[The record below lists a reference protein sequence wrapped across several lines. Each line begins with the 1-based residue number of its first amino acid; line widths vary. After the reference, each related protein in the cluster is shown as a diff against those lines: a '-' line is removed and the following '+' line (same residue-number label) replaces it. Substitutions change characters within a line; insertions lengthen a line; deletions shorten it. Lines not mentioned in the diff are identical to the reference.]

1 MIESAILIG
10 KGYGQPAV
18 VVGTVILTL
27 MISVII
33 SYMLIKFTP
42 LSSIINCYHKSWLTL
57 TGAKKS
63 G

>member
-1 MIESAILIG
+1 MIESAMLIG

-18 VVGTVILTL
+18 VVGTVILTF

-33 SYMLIKFTP
+33 SYMLIKFAP
-42 LSSIINCYHKSWLTL
+42 LSSIINGYHKLWLTL
-57 TGAKKS
+57 AGAKKS